1 MNVERL
7 FKIVTMSLTT
17 DSLKL
22 EQELER
28 VINSDL
34 NITEKTETIKTLLSK
49 IVTTEASTAKFLT
62 MMTNTNNTHT
72 NQSQDGK

>member
-1 MNVERL
+1 
-7 FKIVTMSLTT
+7 MSLTT